1 MFGPSSGTSGYMDK
15 SSGEGFHAWKL
26 KMTFLSRRDQ
36 SWGLM
41 NGDES
46 MPKAP
51 TIGSKEILKRE
62 RLELMLLLIENNQF
76 EEKGSINTFCY
87 CPLSH
92 R

>member
-1 MFGPSSGTSGYMDK
+1 
-15 SSGEGFHAWKL
+15 
-26 KMTFLSRRDQ
+26 
-36 SWGLM
+36 M